1 MSEGK
6 NGNFLLE
13 GGKITP
19 KMRKEQG
26 LPAPLLIG
34 GGAVLVAAL
43 TALSYRASV
52 RFYRNRRSGL
62 YN

>member
-1 MSEGK
+1 MAWIETA
-6 NGNFLLE
+6 
-13 GGKITP
+13 GGIA
-19 KMRKEQG
+19 